1 MAHVI
6 VLQVR
11 ETLPHEAGTVRFL
24 ANQGGTT
31 KIFPFRPFSYDSC
44 FLSTEDERGYL
55 F

>member
-31 KIFPFRPFSYDSC
+31 KIFP
-44 FLSTEDERGYL
+44 LSSL
-55 F
+55 